1 MKPALGGK
9 VDMKSGM
16 RPVHPGEILGEEIE
30 AAGISEGAL
39 SKALDVPLRQVT
51 QILAGREGSWPI
63 QLCG

>member
-1 MKPALGGK
+1 
-9 VDMKSGM
+9 MKSGM